1 MSGNGINTDTNKQV
15 IKMSNNLSEIL
26 ARKYVEDPNV
36 KKVFENKR
44 VAIVGP
50 SPHILGKNLGEIIDE
65 YDIVCRVNNI
75 PGKELSKD
83 YGGKTDVLFFN
94 CATRLVDNFVKDF
107 TENKKGENLKMII
120 CPVIKSA
127 GNENVRS
134 FRIGQKGKV
143 EENFKII
150 NKLVWGGK
158 LKFSWIGVE
167 NYRIFYDIMGGIEPY
182 SGVIGLSMILLSQ
195 PKELFITGYS
205 FYDQGKT
212 AGEVYFDSHG
222 KLNTGYHENMSAGT
236 GHPKKPQIAYF
247 KEILNSSFRDKIT
260 LDIYLNDILCLGH
273 DKTIG
278 WK

>member
-1 MSGNGINTDTNKQV
+1 
-15 IKMSNNLSEIL
+15 MSNNLSEIL

-50 SPHILGKNLGEIIDE
+50 SPHILGKNLGKIIDG

-127 GNENVRS
+127 GDENVRS

-212 AGEVYFDSHG
+212 AREVYFDSHG
-222 KLNTGYHENMSAGT
+222 KLNTGYHENMRAGT
-236 GHPKKPQIAYF
+236 GHPKVPQIKYF
-247 KEILNSSFRDKIT
+247 KEILNSSFGELIFLDDYLDELLSCNHKNVIKI
-260 LDIYLNDILCLGH
+260 
-273 DKTIG
+273 
-278 WK
+278 